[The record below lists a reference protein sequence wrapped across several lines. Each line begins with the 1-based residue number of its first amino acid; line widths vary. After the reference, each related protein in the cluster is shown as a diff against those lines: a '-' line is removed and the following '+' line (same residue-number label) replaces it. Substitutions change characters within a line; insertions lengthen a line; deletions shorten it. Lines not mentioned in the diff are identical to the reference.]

1 VRLSGSW
8 ALTVAWVGGD
18 GARGGWAPGAQRVGQ
33 RRDRGLQLARLPA
46 LVLLRALPIA
56 AGITAGREDESGR
69 GGRLRGEERVLI
81 EDDEAAIEEL
91 AQFDATAGVGVAAGS
106 GRDLEPAGAQP
117 HGVVAGDDA
126 RVAAAQDPVEI
137 ARCGAPRGQG
147 LRGGAREALNEGGQ
161 ELREKRVGLLEGMER
176 AQA

>member
-1 VRLSGSW
+1 MSPLPGRVEAALTRRKGGAPRMARCRGAARRIWRRLGISSATGDTEIAPPEELVRLSGSW

-81 EDDEAAIEEL
+81 ED
-91 AQFDATAGVGVAAGS
+91 
-106 GRDLEPAGAQP
+106 
-117 HGVVAGDDA
+117 
-126 RVAAAQDPVEI
+126 
-137 ARCGAPRGQG
+137 
-147 LRGGAREALNEGGQ
+147 
-161 ELREKRVGLLEGMER
+161 
-176 AQA
+176 

>member
-1 VRLSGSW
+1 LLGADRR
-8 ALTVAWVGGD
+8 VGWGD

-91 AQFDATAGVGVAAGS
+91 AQVDATAGAGVGAGS
-106 GRDLEPAGAQP
+106 RRVLETA
-117 HGVVAGDDA
+117 
-126 RVAAAQDPVEI
+126 
-137 ARCGAPRGQG
+137 
-147 LRGGAREALNEGGQ
+147 
-161 ELREKRVGLLEGMER
+161 
-176 AQA
+176 